1 MREPVHVVVVTALD
15 EVRLGVSRLAAL
27 AGVTVEAVRDSAAL
41 RGHWH
46 LAAAVVVGADLA
58 PTVAAAGL
66 PRRAEVV
73 LVTASGTDL
82 ALWRT
87 AVEIGASR
95 VVALPEDE
103 RALVEL
109 LTDVADASTTS
120 EGGAAV
126 VAVLGG
132 CGGAGASTLS
142 AAAAVSGAASVPT
155 ALIDMDPLGGG
166 VDVLLGA
173 EQQPGS
179 RWPELAATRGRL
191 SAVTLRDAL
200 VRCGPLSVLSC
211 GREPGRGP
219 SDESAGA
226 VLDAAVRGHRLVVV
240 DLPRFLHPPSALAA
254 SAAELVVIVVP
265 ATVRAAAAAAAMM
278 GTLPTG
284 VSSVRLVVR
293 DPGGGGL
300 TAAEIGRALGAQ
312 ILATVRS
319 EQSVVAA
326 ALRGDP
332 PLRRRHGSLAE
343 AARAVVDAAVD
354 RGGPG

>member
-66 PRRAEVV
+66 PRRADVV

-132 CGGAGASTLS
+132 CGGAGASTL
-142 AAAAVSGAASVPT
+142 AAATAVSGAASVPT

-166 VDVLLGA
+166 VDVLLALSSNRVPVGRSSRL
-173 EQQPGS
+173 PGVGS
-179 RWPELAATRGRL
+179 ARSPCATRWCAAGRCPCC
-191 SAVTLRDAL
+191 R
-200 VRCGPLSVLSC
+200 
-211 GREPGRGP
+211 
-219 SDESAGA
+219 AGA
-226 VLDAAVRGHRLVVV
+226 NQAAGRPTS
-240 DLPRFLHPPSALAA
+240 PRARFWMPPFA
-254 SAAELVVIVVP
+254 
-265 ATVRAAAAAAAMM
+265 
-278 GTLPTG
+278 GTGSSWSTCR
-284 VSSVRLVVR
+284 VSC
-293 DPGGGGL
+293 
-300 TAAEIGRALGAQ
+300 T
-312 ILATVRS
+312 
-319 EQSVVAA
+319 
-326 ALRGDP
+326 
-332 PLRRRHGSLAE
+332 LRRRSPRAPRSSL
-343 AARAVVDAAVD
+343 
-354 RGGPG
+354 